1 MTLAEELRARGLI
14 EHSSADPEQILA
26 TPRTVYLG
34 IDPTSDSIQ
43 IGNLAVVLLMK
54 RLGTAGHNLI
64 FLIGGAT
71 GQIGDPRD
79 TGERTLLDEKIVA
92 ANTRALKAQ
101 LKKLLETY
109 LQMVDNADRL
119 SGWVTTV
126 SSRCRQTLHGQ

>member
-119 SGWVTTV
+119 SG
-126 SSRCRQTLHGQ
+126 